1 MKIWEKVQAASP
13 PASRSDGESQARRPG
28 HGFCR
33 RVAAAV
39 LVVSVAGCATR
50 PETPALIQFNQDAG
64 YRYGNL
70 IERQANAGN
79 SQDLFV
85 IVTISGGG
93 MRAAALGYGVLEQLR
108 DQRIVWNGEEKSLL
122 DEVDVI
128 AGSSTGGL
136 VAAYYAAFGERIFE
150 DFPERFLHRD
160 VSLDFKLLV
169 FNPVGLWKIAS
180 PLYGRSEL
188 AQEYYD
194 DKLFHGATFGDLLER
209 GPPYLVIG
217 ATDLGQGASFPFTQ
231 ARFDAICA
239 DLSQMS
245 LSRAVAASS
254 AFPAMLSS
262 VTLEN
267 RAGSCGYDEG
277 RLFDETGA
285 YRKARSRKDR
295 RRREVIQSYRD
306 SETRRYIRLQ
316 DGGLTDNLGLRTA
329 LAALEYGQGGWSFR
343 ERLESGAIHKLVVI
357 MVDASVTGD
366 ICDETRPDDPGIGC
380 DVWAGTGPP
389 VNMFTRD
396 TPYMLKRWLEEVG
409 YPAEP
414 PDTYVIYAGFQD
426 LEKATRERFDRM
438 PTDLY
443 LPPGDIDALRQ
454 VAGDLVRGE
463 PEFSQFVADVTEP
476 VFAGSP

>member
-1 MKIWEKVQAASP
+1 MTTWEKVQAANP
-13 PASRSDGESQARRPG
+13 PASRSIWKSLTRGPG

-33 RVAAAV
+33 HLAAAI

-50 PETPALIQFNQDAG
+50 PETPALARFDPDAG

-70 IERQANAGN
+70 IKWQADAGN

-85 IVTISGGG
+85 ILTISGGG
-93 MRAAALGYGVLEQLR
+93 MRAAALGYGILEQLR

-160 VSLDFKLLV
+160 VSLDFKLRV

-180 PLYGRSEL
+180 PVYGRSEL

-194 DKLFHGATFGDLLER
+194 DKLFHGATFADLLES

-239 DLSQMS
+239 DLSRLS
-245 LSRAVAASS
+245 LARAVAASS
-254 AFPAMLSS
+254 AFPAMFSS
-262 VTLEN
+262 VTIEN
-267 RAGSCGYDEG
+267 RAGSCGYEEG
-277 RLFDETGA
+277 RWVAATGT
-285 YRKARSRKDR
+285 YRKAHGRKDR
-295 RRREVIQSYRD
+295 RRREVIESYID
-306 SETRRYIRLQ
+306 SEKRRYIRLQ

-329 LAALEYGQGGWSFR
+329 LAALEYGQGRWSFR
-343 ERLESGAIHKLVVI
+343 ERLKSGAIRKLVVI
-357 MVDASVTGD
+357 MADASVTGD
-366 ICDETRPDDPGIGC
+366 KCDETRPDDPGIGC
-380 DVWAGTGPP
+380 DVWAGAGPP

-396 TPYMLKRWLEEVG
+396 TPYMLKRWLDDAG

-426 LEKATRERFDRM
+426 LEKAARERFDRM

-443 LPPGDIDALRQ
+443 LPREDIDALRQ
-454 VAGDLVRGE
+454 VAGDLVGGE
-463 PEFSQFVADVTEP
+463 PEFRQFVADVSEP
-476 VFAGSP
+476 AFAGSP